1 MPTIDFITYDEECLR
16 DFKPVLAKE
25 YLPEW
30 WKNQKIHETN
40 LGISGHTIQAC
51 PAMSDWLTIG
61 WYIIA
66 NRDHKI
72 MCGEEYGEDRDM
84 QHHDMSSDASPSH
97 PHSQFCLLHS

>member
-40 LGISGHTIQAC
+40 LGISGHTIQPVLQC
-51 PAMSDWLTIG
+51 LIG
-61 WYIIA
+61 
-66 NRDHKI
+66 
-72 MCGEEYGEDRDM
+72 
-84 QHHDMSSDASPSH
+84 
-97 PHSQFCLLHS
+97 